1 MIHKNVVD
9 TSIVFPHREGLP
21 KRRALKNLAKDFLM
35 RLIQVEGNE
44 NPTHCNQSIAK
55 FPYFS
60 VPLESGHDSK
70 EDALACLDLM
80 LLKAKEVAKSL

>member
-35 RLIQVEGNE
+35 RLIQVEGTN
-44 NPTHCNQSIAK
+44 NPTCFNKLIAN
-55 FPYFS
+55 FYIF
-60 VPLESGHDSK
+60 VPSESGHDSK